1 MSTSN
6 CEENPIA
13 ERIKEYENVVLSAT
27 NEYEWSI
34 EKLIDLLI
42 VLFDECCNSSL
53 RRDKN
58 VSDFIN
64 RGMYY
69 IYVFCCCKLCTIKQC
84 CRTFINVLDAKKI
97 FKIECA

>member
-64 RGMYY
+64 RGLYY
-69 IYVFCCCKLCTIKQC
+69 IYVFVVANSVQ
-84 CRTFINVLDAKKI
+84 
-97 FKIECA
+97 